1 MNIKDYL
8 KDRSLEIFLN
18 FIFFVFVI
26 YILKLSYI
34 ERITIHF
41 IVLFWIALTSISI
54 LYDYNKKKSYYNQL
68 LLSLQELDKKYL
80 LPVVINEASFLEGK
94 ILYEILSITDKAM
107 NVEVNKYKFN
117 QEEYREYLDLWVHEI
132 KTPIAASKL
141 IIENNKNETTLS
153 ILEEIE
159 KVESFIEQ
167 ALYYS
172 KSNELEMD
180 YIIKETNLRKC
191 INNTIK
197 KNKKLIREN
206 KICIDIED
214 FNEVVYCDSKWI
226 EFILNQ
232 IIVNSIKYIGNKNI
246 NKKLERE
253 FPKISIYTK
262 LKGNSLE
269 LYIKDNGIGIDKK
282 DLDKVFRKGFT
293 GINGRKI
300 KKSTGMGLYISKKL
314 ADKMYLGIEIDS
326 IISKET
332 TVKITFPK
340 SNMIQM

>member
-18 FIFFVFVI
+18 FMFFVFVI

-41 IVLFWIALTSISI
+41 IVLLWIALTSISI

-94 ILYEILSITDKAM
+94 ILYKILSITDKAM
-107 NVEVNKYKFN
+107 NEEVNKYKFN

-141 IIENNKNETTLS
+141 IIENNKNENTLS

-269 LYIKDNGIGIDKK
+269 LYIKDNVIGIDKK
-282 DLDKVFRKGFT
+282 DLDKVFSKGFT

-326 IISKET
+326 IINKET

>member
-1 MNIKDYL
+1 MNIKDYI

-26 YILKLSYI
+26 YILKVSYI

-41 IVLFWIALTSISI
+41 IVLLWIALTSISI

-107 NVEVNKYKFN
+107 NEEVNKYKFN
-117 QEEYREYLDLWVHEI
+117 QEEYKEYLDLWVHEI

-141 IIENNKNETTLS
+141 IVENNKNENTLS

-172 KSNELEMD
+172 KSNELEID
-180 YIIKETNLRKC
+180 YIIKETYLRKC

-197 KNKKLIREN
+197 RNKKLIREN

-214 FNEVVYCDSKWI
+214 FNEVVYCDSKWT

-246 NKKLERE
+246 NKKLEKE

-262 LKGNSLE
+262 LKDNSLE

-282 DLDKVFRKGFT
+282 DLDKVFSKGFT

-326 IISKET
+326 VINKET

>member
-26 YILKLSYI
+26 YILKLYYI

-41 IVLFWIALTSISI
+41 IALFWIALTSISI

-180 YIIKETNLRKC
+180 YIIKETDLRKC

-197 KNKKLIREN
+197 K
-206 KICIDIED
+206 
-214 FNEVVYCDSKWI
+214 
-226 EFILNQ
+226 
-232 IIVNSIKYIGNKNI
+232 IKN
-246 NKKLERE
+246 
-253 FPKISIYTK
+253 
-262 LKGNSLE
+262 
-269 LYIKDNGIGIDKK
+269 
-282 DLDKVFRKGFT
+282 
-293 GINGRKI
+293 
-300 KKSTGMGLYISKKL
+300 
-314 ADKMYLGIEIDS
+314 
-326 IISKET
+326 
-332 TVKITFPK
+332 
-340 SNMIQM
+340 